1 MSTLHRLVE
10 TADKLDK
17 EWELFR
23 RMQEVPVT
31 AETAPEHLA
40 ILLSQAK
47 SVRRHSTLLVRAV
60 AAFNEALQRHQD
72 AQGELK

>member
-1 MSTLHRLVE
+1 
-10 TADKLDK
+10 
-17 EWELFR
+17 
-23 RMQEVPVT
+23 MQEVPVT